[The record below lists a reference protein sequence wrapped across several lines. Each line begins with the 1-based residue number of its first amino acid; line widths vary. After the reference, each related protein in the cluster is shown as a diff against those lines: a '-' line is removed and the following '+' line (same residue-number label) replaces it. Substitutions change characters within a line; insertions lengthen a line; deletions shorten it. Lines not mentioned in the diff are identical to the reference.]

1 MVDGDNNRSKRKEEK
16 SGRNQPSLNE
26 WERSPSANPQT
37 ENSIT
42 KQLKDFQTQ
51 ALEIGQAFTGA
62 EIGQAFTGAEIGQAF
77 KGAEIGQ
84 AFKGAEIGQA
94 FKGAEIG
101 MVFKLIK
108 GTEIGKAFKGAEIGQ
123 SFNGAASEVCC
134 LNAISA
140 VSEVCCLFSPL
151 KEQHQKCAIC
161 SIL

>member
-51 ALEIGQAFTGA
+51 ALEIGQAFT
-62 EIGQAFTGAEIGQAF
+62 
-77 KGAEIGQ
+77 
-84 AFKGAEIGQA
+84 GAEIGQA